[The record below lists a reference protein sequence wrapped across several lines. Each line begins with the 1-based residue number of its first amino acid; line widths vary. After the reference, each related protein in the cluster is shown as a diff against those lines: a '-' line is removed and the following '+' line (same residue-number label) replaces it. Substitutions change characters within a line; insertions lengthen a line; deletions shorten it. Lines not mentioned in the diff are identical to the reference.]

1 MVTVIYLY
9 AGCRLPLFTINASFW
24 LEFSNFVN
32 FFRMEFQVL
41 RHASVSS
48 KPSPELLR
56 IESTRSA
63 IPTRTRSTTTTTST
77 SGDSS
82 PPSNQPTPMPPPTL
96 TLTLEKLGPRRARK
110 FKILPLSRRIF
121 HRDPRTGRI
130 RVFDP
135 SQLGKSQKI
144 IVFFL
149 DWFLQFKFFPFLT
162 LNHSPWLWR
171 SWLSG
176 RFRHQRS
183 AVRIPTSAKFFE
195 NICAYL
201 SIAIQK
207 RQK

>member
-1 MVTVIYLY
+1 MVTVIFLH
-9 AGCRLPLFTINASFW
+9 AGCRLPIFTSIASLC
-24 LEFSNFVN
+24 LEFCELFL
-32 FFRMEFQVL
+32 MEFQAL
-41 RHASVSS
+41 RHVSVSS

-56 IESTRSA
+56 IETTRSA

-82 PPSNQPTPMPPPTL
+82 PPSNQPTPMPPPTLTMEL

-144 IVFFL
+144 IVFVL

-162 LNHSPWLWR
+162 LNHSPCLWR

-183 AVRIPTSAKFFE
+183 AVRIPTST
-195 NICAYL
+195 NCN
-201 SIAIQK
+201 
-207 RQK
+207 